1 MSSQTRF
8 LTKLLGLYCIIV
20 AVAMG
25 LHRQATLEA
34 ITALV
39 HDRPL
44 VLIVGIITVFAGLA
58 MVLVHN
64 LWSGGVA
71 PVVVTLI
78 GWITLL
84 KGVLFLLLPPDAAV
98 GFYLDTLHYAQLF
111 YLYVAFS
118 LALGI
123 YLSWAGFSAPR
134 G

>member
-1 MSSQTRF
+1 MTSQTQF
-8 LTKLLGLYCIIV
+8 LAKLLGLYCIIV

-25 LHRQATLEA
+25 LNRQAMLEA

-44 VLIVGIITVFAGLA
+44 VFIVGIITVFAGLA

-64 LWSGGVA
+64 IWSGGVA
-71 PVVVTLI
+71 QIVVTLT

-84 KGVLFLLLPPDAAV
+84 KGVLLLLLPPDAAV
-98 GFYLDTLHYAQLF
+98 GLYLGTMHYAQLY

-118 LALGI
+118 LALGL
-123 YLSWAGFSAPR
+123 YLSWAGFRAPR
-134 G
+134 R